1 MTDLVATALGLA
13 FTLVVCLLA
22 VRALVGP
29 WLRMRRTPEGA
40 ASQAGEKHTAHPGST
55 PLPLA

>member
-1 MTDLVATALGLA
+1 MTDLVATTLGLG

-22 VRALVGP
+22 VRALLGP
-29 WLRMRRTPEGA
+29 WLRMRRAPEDVVSQTERKRAAHPEG
-40 ASQAGEKHTAHPGST
+40 T